1 MERPIDIIEQGIYI
15 EPNVFSNDS
24 EYELFHS
31 YLDAQK
37 YIKWLESELKKLR
50 VDDVSFECTHENTE
64 FKHIRCNVCTD
75 CGELVE
81 IDV

>member
-1 MERPIDIIEQGIYI
+1 MELPKDLSWQITTNENGVEMITMPRFKINEI
-15 EPNVFSNDS
+15 V
-24 EYELFHS
+24 EYM
-31 YLDAQK
+31 K
-37 YIKWLESELKKLR
+37 YAESELKKLR
-50 VDDVSFECTHENTE
+50 VGDVSFECTHENTE

>member
-1 MERPIDIIEQGIYI
+1 MITNERIIELII
-15 EPNVFSNDS
+15 SNS
-24 EYELFHS
+24 KE
-31 YLDAQK
+31 
-37 YIKWLESELKKLR
+37 YIKDVLEDIAVIRVEDFIEELQSELKKLR
-50 VDDVSFECTHENTE
+50 VADVSFECTHENTE